1 MNKTQKQVLFSFVFL
16 SLLGCKSKID
26 LFYIEKK
33 EWLNES
39 GNIIRFDDKSQI
51 LKHDTIFEDNQP
63 KFIIKALDKT
73 TNEMTV
79 YSLRKGL
86 NITYISSEEFT
97 K

>member
-1 MNKTQKQVLFSFVFL
+1 MNKTQKQVFYSFVFL
-16 SLLGCKSKID
+16 TLPGCTSKID
-26 LFYIEKK
+26 LPYIEKK

-39 GNIIRFDDKSQI
+39 GNIIRFDDKSQV

-73 TNEMTV
+73 ENEMTV
-79 YSLRKGL
+79 FSLSKGL
-86 NITYISSEEFT
+86 NITYTSTEEFI